1 MVGSSFG
8 AKLDLVL
15 KLFSMSRAHLASALA
30 VDKSLVG
37 RWITGSV
44 TPSAH
49 NLANITRFVAGR
61 HPGFT
66 MLDWDRDMDAFATL
80 FGATSPSPAAAEP
93 TSVSLDGFP
102 LAIMPQIR
110 AATAARAKDLECFF
124 QTTRPAEAAPGRF
137 LHDQGMVRL
146 NPNGLLEVSMGVRET
161 VYRGWLF
168 PVRGQLFCIATDA
181 ANGAL
186 VFAIFS
192 SIPSGRPQRLDGI
205 TLGSSS
211 GSLPGVAAAPII
223 LDRVGELSGDREA
236 DDRRYLAMLTN
247 DPLAAIDSVP
257 PEVAA
262 HLSRDFGPT
271 PLAAGGDWLL
281 QIPLHRSLGRSMAA
295 IADAL

>member
-1 MVGSSFG
+1 MAGSPFG
-8 AKLDLVL
+8 AKLELLL

-37 RWITGSV
+37 RWTTGTV

-49 NLANITRFVAGR
+49 NLAHITRFVASR
-61 HPGFT
+61 QPGFT
-66 MLDWDRDMDAFATL
+66 MLDWDRDLDAFAAL
-80 FGATSPSPAAAEP
+80 FGATSPVAESTGAA
-93 TSVSLDGFP
+93 TDGFP
-102 LAIMPQIR
+102 LAIMDQIR
-110 AATAARAKDLECFF
+110 EATAVRARDLECFF
-124 QTTRPAEAAPGRF
+124 RTTRPAEAAPGRF

-146 NPNGLLEVSMGVRET
+146 NSNGLLEVRMGVRET

-192 SIPSGRPQRLDGI
+192 SVPSGRPARLDGI

-223 LDRVGELSGDREA
+223 LDRLGELSGDPEA
-236 DDRRYLAMLTN
+236 DDRHYLDMLTN
-247 DPLAAIDSVP
+247 DPLAAEGSVP
-257 PEVAA
+257 PEIVA
-262 HLSRDFGPT
+262 HLSRDFGPSQ
-271 PLAAGGDWLL
+271 LAVGGDWLL

-295 IADAL
+295 SADAL